1 MSKPKPCPFCGTT
14 ESIQIDTDTNT
25 CTGTIM
31 HWYATVQCNEC
42 EQSEVVLTGDTE
54 EEAIANAISAWNT
67 RHIEDE
73 LKVAL
78 EATEAERNELETYVS
93 KLVYALTDGKMSK
106 PYDIPV
112 ITDAVESIYQEYI
125 REAVAKTEAE
135 NERLRERLEAA
146 LDKIAEIQ
154 DEWESEGVCHA
165 CGICAGI
172 PYEWQRPDGFCC
184 RVALGLWIEGKPL
197 PWKDAARRVVEEEGR
212 EDEKK

>member
-73 LKVAL
+73 LRAAMDAAKAENARLQKMVDWLA
-78 EATEAERNELETYVS
+78 ETNATTCELFLPTNFRSDPEIWKESARQAVT
-93 KLVYALTDGKMSK
+93 
-106 PYDIPV
+106 
-112 ITDAVESIYQEYI
+112 AVEGE
-125 REAVAKTEAE
+125 E
-135 NERLRERLEAA
+135 NE
-146 LDKIAEIQ
+146 
-154 DEWESEGVCHA
+154 
-165 CGICAGI
+165 
-172 PYEWQRPDGFCC
+172 
-184 RVALGLWIEGKPL
+184 
-197 PWKDAARRVVEEEGR
+197 
-212 EDEKK
+212 

>member
-78 EATEAERNELETYVS
+78 EATEAERNELETYVP

-135 NERLRERLEAA
+135 NERLQGMVDWLAHYCASAHAAFQMRYGMEPDERTTVE
-146 LDKIAEIQ
+146 
-154 DEWESEGVCHA
+154 
-165 CGICAGI
+165 
-172 PYEWQRPDGFCC
+172 Y
-184 RVALGLWIEGKPL
+184 
-197 PWKDAARRVVEEEGR
+197 WKQGGASLVEEEGKK
-212 EDEKK
+212 DENS

>member
-93 KLVYALTDGKMSK
+93 KLAYALTDGKMSK

-125 REAVAKTEAE
+125 REAVAETEAE
-135 NERLRERLEAA
+135 NERLQGMVDWLAHYCASAHAAFQMRYGMEPDERTTVE
-146 LDKIAEIQ
+146 
-154 DEWESEGVCHA
+154 
-165 CGICAGI
+165 
-172 PYEWQRPDGFCC
+172 Y
-184 RVALGLWIEGKPL
+184 
-197 PWKDAARRVVEEEGR
+197 WKQGGASLVEEEGKK
-212 EDEKK
+212 DENS

>member
-125 REAVAKTEAE
+125 REAVAETEAE
-135 NERLRERLEAA
+135 NERLQGMVDWLAHYCASAHAAFQMRYGMEPDERTTVE
-146 LDKIAEIQ
+146 
-154 DEWESEGVCHA
+154 
-165 CGICAGI
+165 
-172 PYEWQRPDGFCC
+172 Y
-184 RVALGLWIEGKPL
+184 
-197 PWKDAARRVVEEEGR
+197 WKQGGASLVEEEG
-212 EDEKK
+212 EKDENS

>member
-125 REAVAKTEAE
+125 REAVAETEAE
-135 NERLRERLEAA
+135 NERLQGMVDWLAHYCASAHAAFQMRYGMEPDERTTVE
-146 LDKIAEIQ
+146 
-154 DEWESEGVCHA
+154 
-165 CGICAGI
+165 
-172 PYEWQRPDGFCC
+172 Y
-184 RVALGLWIEGKPL
+184 
-197 PWKDAARRVVEEEGR
+197 WKQGGASLVEEEGKK
-212 EDEKK
+212 DENS

>member
-78 EATEAERNELETYVS
+78 EATEAERNELETYVP

-106 PYDIPV
+106 PYDIHV

-135 NERLRERLEAA
+135 NERLQGMVDWLAHYCASAHAAFQMRYGMEPDERTTVE
-146 LDKIAEIQ
+146 
-154 DEWESEGVCHA
+154 
-165 CGICAGI
+165 
-172 PYEWQRPDGFCC
+172 Y
-184 RVALGLWIEGKPL
+184 
-197 PWKDAARRVVEEEGR
+197 WKQGGASLVEEEGKK
-212 EDEKK
+212 DENS